1 MSGQYKHNSGRMK
14 NNIKAEFKPDSV
26 DLVNFVI
33 RHFRIFLLT
42 GILAAVISAVISLL
56 IKPLYESAV
65 ILYPSSNIT
74 EARTILGDVASK
86 TTLFGDDDATEKLL
100 QMINSEQVRDYLKSK
115 YDLAA
120 HYLIRPDE
128 KYPNTIINEK
138 MDRYIHAAKT
148 SFGSVEIRVRDRDRE
163 LACNMANDIAGRAD
177 TIFNNLQRSAAA
189 AMLDEITRSYEMQDS
204 LVSRVEDTLTKL
216 QGAAA
221 LKTYSTLETETDY
234 LGLIRGKYLE
244 ALALSQQTMPYTL
257 VVDRAVVA
265 EKKIWPRR
273 SIIVIVSTLSVL
285 ILTALVLFVAEGVKL
300 QRTDDRQ

>member
-1 MSGQYKHNSGRMK
+1 MK
-14 NNIKAEFKPDSV
+14 NNIRAEFKPDSV

-33 RHFRIFLLT
+33 SHFRIFLVT
-42 GILAAVISAVISLL
+42 GILALVISAVVSLL
-56 IKPLYESAV
+56 LKPLYESTV

-74 EARTILGDVASK
+74 EAHTILGEGASK
-86 TTLFGDDDATEKLL
+86 TTLFGDNDATEKLL
-100 QMINSEQVRDYLKSK
+100 QMISSEQVRDFLKAK

-120 HYLIRPDE
+120 HYKIKPNE
-128 KYPNTIINEK
+128 KYPNTLINQK
-138 MDRYIHAAKT
+138 MDRYIHASKT

-163 LACNMANDIAGRAD
+163 LACEMANDIAGRAD
-177 TIFNNLQRSAAA
+177 TIFNNLQRRAAS
-189 AMLDEITRSYEMQDS
+189 AMLDEINMSYGMQDR
-204 LVSRVEDTLTKL
+204 LVRQYEDTLTRL

-273 SIIVIVSTLSVL
+273 SIIVIVSTLSCF

-300 QRTDDRQ
+300 QRTDGRQ